1 MPADYTYYLLT
12 LDVGDCYDPSAFRC
26 TLSTRAVVASA
37 RCVTSERGR
46 RGLRSSSGRISAC
59 GRARRRSVAMAAPVG
74 VRYPLIRATW
84 RSQRK
89 VSQRSGTLIAVA
101 VFIAV
106 YLVSLYASSGA
117 AAAGSGRVVAPPTEH
132 IVYTS
137 DEGPPDEAPV
147 PVLTQHPVHGP
158 EVRGWRT
165 RSGTRSALSREIAH
179 LPELEEPHSST

>member
-1 MPADYTYYLLT
+1 
-12 LDVGDCYDPSAFRC
+12 
-26 TLSTRAVVASA
+26 
-37 RCVTSERGR
+37 
-46 RGLRSSSGRISAC
+46 
-59 GRARRRSVAMAAPVG
+59 MAAPVG

-89 VSQRSGTLIAVA
+89 VSQRGGTLIAVA

-137 DEGPPDEAPV
+137 DEGPPDEEPV

-165 RSGTRSALSREIAH
+165 RNGTRSALSREIAR
-179 LPELEEPHSST
+179 LPELEEPHSSSDF

>member
-1 MPADYTYYLLT
+1 M
-12 LDVGDCYDPSAFRC
+12 
-26 TLSTRAVVASA
+26 
-37 RCVTSERGR
+37 
-46 RGLRSSSGRISAC
+46 
-59 GRARRRSVAMAAPVG
+59 
-74 VRYPLIRATW
+74 
-84 RSQRK
+84 
-89 VSQRSGTLIAVA
+89 A

-117 AAAGSGRVVAPPTEH
+117 AVAGSGRVVAPATEH

-137 DEGPPDEAPV
+137 DEGPPDEEPV

-165 RSGTRSALSREIAH
+165 RNGTRSALSREIAR